1 MRRTVLILF
10 LLLCLAVPAH
20 ADDPQFD
27 SRPGFVLTGDDNATD
42 GLRVGVEAGF
52 ISTAA
57 FANGPGGV
65 SVQRTTIHADYSRFT
80 LTYGLSHFTWRHPG
94 EIAFSSSDTDAPWEN
109 LHDVSLQARLVN
121 DTLGKDWHYWLN
133 GHISSSFESDFP
145 GAVGAGFDGGVA
157 YDFWGGWMFGVS
169 AKAVAL
175 SALRDD
181 LFGDVEFGMV
191 VAASQKTVRD
201 TLKAFGLMP
210 SLPAGSDKVGFSLYL
225 TGAEN
230 TYRLSPDSPVARNG
244 YLGMRQSSVGA
255 NVSYDLNERWSFHLG
270 PEYTYGRQFILYD
283 STGAQSSSH
292 RLDNGWGG
300 RCGFSYSF

>member
-1 MRRTVLILF
+1 MRSAVLILC
-10 LLLCLAVPAH
+10 LILCLAVPAL
-20 ADDPQFD
+20 ADDPQFT
-27 SRPGFVLTGDDNATD
+27 STPGFVLTGDDNATG
-42 GLRVGVEAGF
+42 GLRLGAEAGF

-65 SVQRTTIHADYSRFT
+65 SVQRTAIKADYSRFT

-94 EIAFSSSDTDAPWEN
+94 EIAFSSSNTDAPWEN
-109 LHDVSLQARLVN
+109 LHDVTFQARLVN
-121 DTLGKDWHYWLN
+121 DTLDKDWHYWLN

-157 YDFWGGWMFGVS
+157 YDFWDGWMFGVS

-191 VAASQKTVRD
+191 VAASQKTLRD
-201 TLKAFGLMP
+201 TLKAAGLLPQM
-210 SLPAGSDKVGFSLYL
+210 PAGAENIGFSLYL

-230 TYRLSPDSPVARNG
+230 TYRLASDSKVARNG
-244 YLGMRQSSVGA
+244 YLGLRRSTVGA
-255 NVSYDLNERWSFHLG
+255 SLTYAPDDRWSFFAG
-270 PEYTYGRQFILYD
+270 PEYNYARQYILYD
-283 STGAQSSSH
+283 SAGQQRSSH
-292 RLDNGWGG
+292 RLDSAWGG
-300 RCGFSYSF
+300 RFGFTCTF